1 MAELVFENV
10 TVGYEKKPLIP
21 EVNFELNQGEILA
34 LAGPNGAGKST
45 ILKTAAGILDAI
57 SGKVLIQGHNI
68 AGFLGKELARI
79 VSVMLTERI
88 KTNYMTCFDVVRV
101 GRYQYTDIFGNLR
114 EEDRKAIKEC
124 MELIGVW
131 HLKDADFSKLSDGQK
146 QRVLLARAI
155 VSEPKLLILDEPTSF
170 LDMGYKVEFFDVLR
184 KLAREKNVAV
194 LISMHEMELI
204 KKVADQVVCISKGN
218 RIDRVGDPVEVL
230 SPEYMENLFS
240 MRSGKYEE
248 YYGKH

>member
-10 TVGYEKKPLIP
+10 AVGYEKKALIP
-21 EVNFELNQGEILA
+21 VINFALEKGEILA

-45 ILKTAAGILDAI
+45 ILKTAAGLLEPV
-57 SGKVLIQGHNI
+57 SGKVRVQGQELSQI
-68 AGFLGKELARI
+68 PGKDLAK
-79 VSVMLTERI
+79 VMSVMLTERI

-101 GRYQYTDIFGNLR
+101 GRYQYTDVFGTLKD
-114 EEDRKAIKEC
+114 EDKRAICDC

-155 VSEPKLLILDEPTSF
+155 VSEPGILILDEPTSF
-170 LDMGYKVEFFDVLR
+170 LDMGYKVEFFDVLK
-184 KLAREKNVAV
+184 KLAREKNVAI
-194 LISMHEMELI
+194 LISMHEMELV
-204 KKVADQVVCISKGN
+204 KKVADRVVCISKGN
-218 RIDRVGDPVEVL
+218 HIDRIGDPLEIL
-230 SPEYMENLFS
+230 TPEYMENLFS

>member
-10 TVGYEKKPLIP
+10 AVGYEKKPLIQD
-21 EVNFELNQGEILA
+21 VSFELEKGEILA

-45 ILKTAAGILDAI
+45 ILKTAAGILEAI
-57 SGKVLIQGHNI
+57 SGKVRIHGQDI
-68 AGFLGKELARI
+68 ADFPGKDLARI
-79 VSVMLTERI
+79 MSVMLTERI

-101 GRYQYTDIFGNLR
+101 GRYQYTDIFGTLR
-114 EEDRKAIKEC
+114 DEDRQAISEC
-124 MELIGVW
+124 MQLIGVW

-155 VSEPKLLILDEPTSF
+155 VSDPEILILDEPTSF
-170 LDMGYKVEFFDVLR
+170 LDMGYKIEFFDVLK
-184 KLAREKNVAV
+184 KLAKEKNVAV

-218 RIDRVGDPVEVL
+218 HIDRTGKPSEVL
-230 SPEYMENLFS
+230 TPEYMENLFS